1 MNGLFL
7 GTLTGDSDP
16 TRRVGTEPPLG
27 GEELETNK
35 CPQRIRGW
43 ALPISEMWR
52 TGIGPRH
59 VLLRKIKRALKQTR
73 LRLRRLGADYRCLPD
88 FLVIG
93 AAKSGTS
100 SLYKCMVQHPQ
111 IIWAQRKEV
120 HFFDRNYAKGL
131 RWYRAHFPFRCRLP
145 RGTVTGEA
153 SPFYLCD
160 PRAPERIASVVPH
173 AKLIVLLRDPVDRA
187 VSHYFHEVKRQR
199 EPLPLDK
206 ALEAEERRVLS
217 GFTQMKTE
225 PDFHS
230 EGYQFFSYKRRGIY
244 EDQLRRYFRYFKR
257 GQLLILKSEDFFSQ
271 PEQILEEVFAFLG
284 VDRFFRPRDLRPRN
298 VGSYTR
304 EIPPAVYETLAGFFA
319 PHNERLY
326 QFLGR
331 DLCWRK
337 PQGILPEVEELP
349 ESAARQVFL

>member
-1 MNGLFL
+1 MR
-7 GTLTGDSDP
+7 S
-16 TRRVGTEPPLG
+16 
-27 GEELETNK
+27 
-35 CPQRIRGW
+35 
-43 ALPISEMWR
+43 

-59 VLLRKIKRALKQTR
+59 MLLRKIKRALKQAR
-73 LRLRRLGADYRCLPD
+73 LQLRRLGADYRCLPD

-111 IIWAQRKEV
+111 VIWAQKKEV
-120 HFFDRNYAKGL
+120 HFFDRSYAKGL
-131 RWYRAHFPFRCRLP
+131 RWYRAHFPFRRRLP
-145 RGTVTGEA
+145 RGTVTGES

-160 PRAPERIASVVPH
+160 PRAPERISCTVPH
-173 AKLIVLLRDPVDRA
+173 AKLIVLLREPADRA

-206 ALEAEERRVLS
+206 ALEAEERRVLP
-217 GFTQMKTE
+217 GFTQMKKE

-230 EGYQFFSYKRRGIY
+230 NEYRFFSYKHRGLY
-244 EDQLRRYFRYFKR
+244 EDQLRRYLRHFKR

-271 PEQILEEVFAFLG
+271 PKRILEEVFAFLG
-284 VDRFFRPRDLRPRN
+284 VDPFFRPRDLRPRN

-304 EIPPAVYETLAGFFA
+304 EVPPAVYETLARFFS

-331 DLCWRK
+331 DFRWRR
-337 PQGILPEVEELP
+337 PQQPHSGEENFPEI
-349 ESAARQVFL
+349 SARGMRM